1 MPQNI
6 KYQYMTRKELADASG
21 VSRRTLYEYI
31 KSNWQTL
38 AALGCIK
45 YKRLTPA
52 AVKFICE
59 NYGID
64 L

>member
-31 KSNWQTL
+31 KINWQTL
-38 AALGCIK
+38 QSLGCTK
-45 YKRLTPA
+45 QKRLTPA
-52 AVKFICE
+52 AVRYICE

>member
-1 MPQNI
+1 
-6 KYQYMTRKELADASG
+6 MTRKELADASG
-21 VSRRTLYEYI
+21 VSDRTLYEYI